1 MMSRSHEEAAL
12 ARQHTWYV
20 PACIAEWE
28 GASLEGLWLRSAS
41 CWRILIVTKGIGVIA
56 ERPAGRGC
64 IWLVPPESPLEL
76 EQVQT
81 LQGVLIGYRCLAP
94 DGGEALLGL
103 SHPQPLASGSTQLL
117 RLADELADLWKCPDS
132 EAPFR
137 LQQTF
142 ATMLAELEKARQAA
156 LLPESDWLSR
166 TLKIMQE
173 QYNSDLTREQ
183 LARQAQVSPQ
193 HFSRAFR
200 KRTGFAWTDYLTLLR
215 IRHAQLQLLGSSDNL
230 DTVASQVGYKEGLYL
245 SRRFKATV
253 GISPARY
260 RNQTQ
265 RFAALNFNHTASLI
279 ALGLQPVLGDYSP
292 WLEGM
297 QRRHGPV
304 QQLRFA
310 PIGPNRE
317 AWYRQIASV
326 QPDVIVHYS
335 DAPENDRLLPLAP
348 VLEIPFKT
356 MNWREQFRYIA
367 DIANRSA
374 LAEQWLE
381 QFDERLQ
388 LMQARLYRDW
398 GRRATVA
405 VWELGDDKAYG
416 ISSSF
421 GRGCQL
427 LYSEFGFRPPE
438 RMLREG
444 IEDKGY
450 IETEIG
456 RIADYAAEH
465 IFILGKSTMW
475 ENLLRSE
482 SWSSLEAVKAGR
494 VYRVERSDMFYGFD
508 PLSSQAQLTE
518 MMRHLTG
525 AELQ

>member
-1 MMSRSHEEAAL
+1 MSRSHEEAAL

-20 PACIAEWE
+20 PACITEWE
-28 GASLEGLWLRSAS
+28 GASLERQWLHTAS
-41 CWRILIVTKGIGVIA
+41 YWRILIVMRGTGIIS
-56 ERPAGRGC
+56 ERPVGQGC
-64 IWLVPPESPLEL
+64 IWLLPPEAPLGIERGQAL
-76 EQVQT
+76 CG
-81 LQGVLIGYRCLAP
+81 LLIGYRCLTP
-94 DGGEALLGL
+94 DGGDATLGL

-117 RLADELADLWKCPDS
+117 RLAGELADLWKSPDPQ
-132 EAPFR
+132 APFR
-137 LQQTF
+137 LQQAF
-142 ATMLAELEKARQAA
+142 ATLLAELEKARQAA
-156 LLPESDWLSR
+156 LQPEGDWLSR
-166 TLKIMQE
+166 TLKIMQQ
-173 QYNSDLTREQ
+173 QYNSDLTREE
-183 LARQAQVSPQ
+183 LARQAQVTPQ

-200 KRTGFAWTDYLTLLR
+200 RRTGFAWTEYLTLLR
-215 IRHAQLQLLGSSDNL
+215 IRQAQLQLLGSRDNL
-230 DTVASQVGYKEGLYL
+230 DTVAAQVGYKEGLYL

-260 RNQTQ
+260 RNQPQ

-279 ALGLQPVLGDYSP
+279 ALGIQPVLGDYSP

-297 QRRHGPV
+297 QRRYGPV

-310 PIGPNRE
+310 PIRPNIE
-317 AWYRQIASV
+317 AWYRQVASA

-356 MNWREQFRYIA
+356 MSWREQFRYIA
-367 DIANRSA
+367 DIASRSA

-388 LMQARLYRDW
+388 QMQARLDRDW
-398 GRRATVA
+398 GRRGTVA

-416 ISSSF
+416 ISSSY

-456 RIADYAAEH
+456 RIADYGADH
-465 IFILGKSTMW
+465 IFVLGKSTMW
-475 ENLLRSE
+475 DSVAGSE
-482 SWSSLEAVKAGR
+482 RWSSLEAVKAGR
-494 VYRVERSDMFYGFD
+494 VYRLERSDMFYGFD

-518 MMRHLTG
+518 MMRLLTG
-525 AELQ
+525 AALQ